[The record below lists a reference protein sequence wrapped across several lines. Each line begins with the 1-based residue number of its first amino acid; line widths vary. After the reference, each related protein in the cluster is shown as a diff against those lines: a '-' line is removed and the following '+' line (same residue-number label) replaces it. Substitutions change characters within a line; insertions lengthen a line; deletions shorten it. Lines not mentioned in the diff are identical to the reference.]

1 MRIFNWLIIAPFVSV
16 ARVEKYDS
24 AVILYFEEEG
34 EEAYNGHSDGSVADH
49 SYEYMDMGG
58 AARNEYIQEEDMRSW
73 RQPFVMEEGRL
84 MVNDENLTERVRS
97 YESFNVENERAAE
110 MTDGMTRIVTA
121 EVYEQK

>member
-1 MRIFNWLIIAPFVSV
+1 LLIISPFVSV

-34 EEAYNGHSDGSVADH
+34 EEACNGYSDGSMADH

-58 AARNEYIQEEDMRSW
+58 VARNEYVQEEDMRSW
-73 RQPFVMEEGRL
+73 RQPFVMEEGGVG
-84 MVNDENLTERVRS
+84 VNDDGLNERIYS
-97 YESFNVENERAAE
+97 YDSFNVENEKAAE
-110 MTDGMTRIVTA
+110 MTDGMTKIVTV